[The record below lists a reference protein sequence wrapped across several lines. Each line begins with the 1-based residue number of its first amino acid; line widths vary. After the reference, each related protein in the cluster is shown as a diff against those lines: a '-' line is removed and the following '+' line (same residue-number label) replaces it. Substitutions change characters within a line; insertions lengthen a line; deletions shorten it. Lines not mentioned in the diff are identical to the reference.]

1 LGKIMRASASTLVVV
16 LVLAGVV
23 GQEGV
28 LDAKS
33 YVQQL
38 ERNLP

>member
-1 LGKIMRASASTLVVV
+1 MRASASTLVAV

-23 GQEGV
+23 AQASV

-38 ERNLP
+38 EHSLP